1 MLHPA
6 AETALVI
13 FVLIFGLLTVGIL
26 AGLLVCLVKLTN
38 KIDEFTNKAEPA
50 IAKATDTLDQ
60 VQRVTSSVGEKADR
74 ILSRGEQLTDRVST
88 NVEKTA
94 TVVQQAITTPLINV
108 SSWIAGV
115 TRGVSAFGGAIKN
128 GRSDGS
134 PGKD

>member
-1 MLHPA
+1 
-6 AETALVI
+6 
-13 FVLIFGLLTVGIL
+13 
-26 AGLLVCLVKLTN
+26 VKLTN